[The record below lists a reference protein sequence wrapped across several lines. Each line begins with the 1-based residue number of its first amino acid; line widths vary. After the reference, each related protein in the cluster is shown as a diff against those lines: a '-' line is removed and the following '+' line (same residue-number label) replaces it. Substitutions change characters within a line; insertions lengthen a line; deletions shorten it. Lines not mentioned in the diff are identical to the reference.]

1 MSILDGSV
9 SSSIAQAAEVLR
21 QGGLA
26 AFPTETVYG
35 LGGDAFNPRAVADIF
50 ALKDRPRFDPL
61 IVHIGHA
68 ELLDDL
74 AGEISPLV
82 RLLTKRFWPGPLTV
96 IVPKKPV
103 IPGIVTAGLP
113 TVGIRMPSHPVA
125 LALLNAF
132 GGPIAAPSANPF
144 GYVSPTRAQF
154 VEAMFGTRAP
164 LILDGGDTT
173 FGVESTIVSVF
184 HETLRIHRYGGI
196 TMEELQAVWPA
207 VERYHHSAG
216 DPLQTP
222 GALPYHY
229 APRKP
234 LFLVESPEDIVNR
247 RSAYLAFRRPSQPV
261 PALHLRILSAS
272 GNLREAAAGFF
283 SALIEL
289 DNFDIDCIYAEKV
302 PEEGLGRAMM
312 ERLRKAAAKPYQSNR

>member
-144 GYVSPTRAQF
+144 GYVSPPRAQF

-207 VERYHHSAG
+207 VERYHHSA
-216 DPLQTP
+216 DL
-222 GALPYHY
+222 
-229 APRKP
+229 
-234 LFLVESPEDIVNR
+234 
-247 RSAYLAFRRPSQPV
+247 
-261 PALHLRILSAS
+261 
-272 GNLREAAAGFF
+272 
-283 SALIEL
+283 
-289 DNFDIDCIYAEKV
+289 
-302 PEEGLGRAMM
+302 
-312 ERLRKAAAKPYQSNR
+312 